1 MIKQGLWELRPR
13 RFTSVHEILMIII
26 YNDHQIYLQETEFIP
41 LVMTPKLPNLKG

>member
-26 YNDHQIYLQETEFIP
+26 YNDHQMYLQETELTP
-41 LVMTPKLPNLKG
+41 LVMTSRYLT